1 MAASVYEWTQ
11 RSGGTFSI
19 PVPAKQQ
26 VNPTPQVTD
35 QVQTPL
41 KTDPKPQSK

>member
-1 MAASVYEWTQ
+1 MAPVTYEWTQ

-26 VNPTPQVTD
+26 VNPTTEITD

-41 KTDPKPQSK
+41 KTDPKPPSK